1 MDWSGDM
8 ADKIGTGEYGEILIY
23 QTDNGQTNIEVKIE
37 DDTVWLTQQQMS
49 ELFQTSRTNVVEHI
63 KHIYG
68 EGELD
73 EISTCRN
80 FRQVRK
86 EGNREVTRQIPHYNL
101 DMIISLGYRIKSVIA
116 TRFRQWAT
124 KRLKEYMI
132 KGFTIDDER
141 LKGNGGG
148 NYWKEL
154 LDRIRD
160 IRSSEK
166 VLYRQVLDLYAT
178 SVDYNPHSEESV
190 RFFKIVQN
198 KLHYAAHGHTAA
210 EVIYQRADAEKPF
223 MGLTSFSGE
232 LPALKD
238 IGIAKNYLEEN
249 ELKVLNNLV
258 SGYFDLAEIN
268 AIEHKPMYMDDY
280 VKQLDSVLSSGNR
293 KLLTGS
299 GSVSHKQALEKA
311 KSEYRKYQ
319 EITLTP
325 VEKAYLESI
334 KEVSK

>member
-1 MDWSGDM
+1 M
-8 ADKIGTGEYGEILIY
+8 ADKIGTDEYGEILIY
-23 QTDNGQTNIEVKIE
+23 QTDDGQTNIEVKIE

-63 KHIYG
+63 KHIYE

-116 TRFRQWAT
+116 TRFRQWST

-190 RFFKIVQN
+190 IFFKIVQN

-334 KEVSK
+334 KEVSREVKRR

>member
-1 MDWSGDM
+1 
-8 ADKIGTGEYGEILIY
+8 
-23 QTDNGQTNIEVKIE
+23 
-37 DDTVWLTQQQMS
+37 MS

-63 KHIYG
+63 KHIY
-68 EGELD
+68 EERELD

-124 KRLKEYMI
+124 QRLKEYMI

-198 KLHYAAHGHTAA
+198 KLHYAAHGHTTA

-223 MGLTSFSGE
+223 MGLTSFAGE

-249 ELKVLNNLV
+249 ELKILNNLV

-293 KLLTGS
+293 KLLTGA

-311 KSEYRKYQ
+311 KAEYRKYQ

-334 KEVSK
+334 KEVSKEVKRR